1 MVSILTKHCA
11 FPFNEV
17 GYSTANATL
26 YIRTLQI
33 RVGYFAIYEV
43 FTKKFGGGGKKMLI
57 HNLTPHIQ
65 LHSIPHTS
73 CFPIQLIAIKKTYIP
88 Y

>member
-1 MVSILTKHCA
+1 VDHFAT
-11 FPFNEV
+11 
-17 GYSTANATL
+17 NAAL

-43 FTKKFGGGGKKMLI
+43 FTKMVGEGGKKMLL
-57 HNLTPHIQ
+57 HKNTSHIQ
-65 LHSIPHTS
+65 SHSIPHTYRLA
-73 CFPIQLIAIKKTYIP
+73 IQLITTKKIYIP